1 MEQAIGRQLNKTR
14 EFLGVE
20 KGKKLSEISEQV
32 ASACEISEKQMQ
44 DVVSAISE
52 VLIEFQQIGVT
63 PEIRDGNTIEDV
75 LAEAAKVVAE
85 KCVLSAGKIVNVFCH
100 LYVRMGERQK
110 KNIFGDLVSLTA
122 TSGSRRSALSLAAK
136 LISQTRPIV
145 LAQKGQN
152 TSQVSANVVSTVA
165 QKGSQLARYA
175 ASALPEPANYTTYN
189 ASKAL
194 AVEALV
200 KGGQAYNASKA
211 LAAGAIQRG
220 GTVAKAAQ
228 AMLPSTV
235 VRGGSGLYSLAE
247 GAAARGWGAISRVR
261 AAAAG
266 LVGSSGQGGT
276 TITTGS
282 LGGTGSS
289 FAMLSVSRS
298 MIVLNAALLP
308 LSVYDPIKVSAE
320 LRDNKKSRA
329 GDFLRKLA
337 DDLSR
342 LACD

>member
-1 MEQAIGRQLNKTR
+1 
-14 EFLGVE
+14 
-20 KGKKLSEISEQV
+20 
-32 ASACEISEKQMQ
+32 
-44 DVVSAISE
+44 
-52 VLIEFQQIGVT
+52 
-63 PEIRDGNTIEDV
+63 
-75 LAEAAKVVAE
+75 
-85 KCVLSAGKIVNVFCH
+85 
-100 LYVRMGERQK
+100 MGERQK
-110 KNIFGDLVSLTA
+110 KNTFDDLVSLTA
-122 TSGSRRSALSLAAK
+122 TSGSPRSALSLAAK
-136 LISQTRPIV
+136 LISQNRPIV

-165 QKGSQLARYA
+165 RKGSQLARYA
-175 ASALPEPANYTTYN
+175 ASALRVREPAAKAGYTTHN

-194 AVEALV
+194 AGEALV

-211 LAAGAIQRG
+211 FAAGAIQRG

-228 AMLPSTV
+228 AMLPSAV
-235 VRGGSGLYSLAE
+235 VRGGSGLYSMAE

-289 FAMLSVSRS
+289 LAMLSVSRS

-308 LSVYDPIKVSAE
+308 LSVYDLIKVSAE

-337 DDLSR
+337 DDLSQ

>member
-1 MEQAIGRQLNKTR
+1 
-14 EFLGVE
+14 
-20 KGKKLSEISEQV
+20 
-32 ASACEISEKQMQ
+32 
-44 DVVSAISE
+44 
-52 VLIEFQQIGVT
+52 
-63 PEIRDGNTIEDV
+63 
-75 LAEAAKVVAE
+75 
-85 KCVLSAGKIVNVFCH
+85 
-100 LYVRMGERQK
+100 MGERQK
-110 KNIFGDLVSLTA
+110 KNIFDDLVSLTA
-122 TSGSRRSALSLAAK
+122 TSGSPRSALSLAAK
-136 LISQTRPIV
+136 LISQNRPIV
-145 LAQKGQN
+145 LAQKGQ
-152 TSQVSANVVSTVA
+152 VSANVVITVA
-165 QKGSQLARYA
+165 RKGSQLARYA
-175 ASALPEPANYTTYN
+175 ASALPEPAAKAGYTTYN

-194 AVEALV
+194 AGEALV

-211 LAAGAIQRG
+211 FAAGAIQRG

-228 AMLPSTV
+228 AMLPSAV
-235 VRGGSGLYSLAE
+235 VRGGSGLYSMAE

-289 FAMLSVSRS
+289 LAMLSVSRS

-308 LSVYDPIKVSAE
+308 LSVYDLIKVSAE

-337 DDLSR
+337 DDLSQ

>member
-1 MEQAIGRQLNKTR
+1 
-14 EFLGVE
+14 
-20 KGKKLSEISEQV
+20 
-32 ASACEISEKQMQ
+32 
-44 DVVSAISE
+44 
-52 VLIEFQQIGVT
+52 
-63 PEIRDGNTIEDV
+63 
-75 LAEAAKVVAE
+75 
-85 KCVLSAGKIVNVFCH
+85 
-100 LYVRMGERQK
+100 MGERQK
-110 KNIFGDLVSLTA
+110 KNIFDDLVSLTA
-122 TSGSRRSALSLAAK
+122 TSGSPRSALSLAAK

-152 TSQVSANVVSTVA
+152 TYQVSANVVSTVA
-165 QKGSQLARYA
+165 RKGSQLARYA
-175 ASALPEPANYTTYN
+175 ASALPEPAAKAGYTTYN

-194 AVEALV
+194 AGEALV

-211 LAAGAIQRG
+211 FAAGAIQRG

-228 AMLPSTV
+228 AMLLSAV
-235 VRGGSGLYSLAE
+235 VRGGSGLYSMAE

-289 FAMLSVSRS
+289 LAMLSVSRS

-308 LSVYDPIKVSAE
+308 LSVYDLIKVSAE

-337 DDLSR
+337 DDLSQ